1 MKNFKYLIVVVTIA
15 LTACSEDFV
24 SRTNKD
30 NMDQAFFNGGEND
43 AKKMVNAAYAPLQ
56 KNGLYCRT
64 ASQLPQLRSDE
75 SRITKN
81 TPKMEE
87 DGVAAGT
94 YTQNSNS
101 KLAEMIW
108 RQAYN
113 GVFQANVAI
122 DNISANT
129 ILPENKKA
137 QFLGEAY
144 FLRAFYYLHLTMYF
158 GDLIAEQTS
167 SGVSEPAP
175 FATET
180 AVWDLMVSDL
190 KKSQEYFGKIG
201 FTNVQSTGDDLGRA
215 NLGAATGLLGK
226 VYLYYAQ
233 MKKNNSTEMINLA
246 KAEFK
251 KIVSQSV
258 GNYGLMDNYMDNYK
272 NSTEYNRESIFE
284 IGFLDYGSKVWEV
297 DQDND
302 GAAETNKVAKNST
315 MCDAVGEMWWN
326 EAPTTRIKNEYERTN
341 GVLDYRSYY
350 TLWQPNGAYF
360 DDCKLLGGAVKDT
373 VITYEGAFK
382 DSSNTSTEWGKQYN
396 DYKFYGWRKY
406 GFDYNF
412 WVKDGIDK
420 TNKVGSDINYRY
432 MRYADVLLMLA
443 ECEFYTGGDPKA
455 YLNQVRERANKVVAD
470 SNQLTWGNNKLPYLS
485 RTGSLPTVENSKYA
499 GNMEAAIQ
507 HERMIELAC
516 EASRYFDIIRWNKA
530 GLLID
535 LRKAGFPKANIKEI
549 IVDPGF
555 TGNFLLP
562 IPQEEL
568 NRNTKIKPNSSN

>member
-1 MKNFKYLIVVVTIA
+1 MKDIKYLILVVTLA
-15 LTACSEDFV
+15 LTACSEDFIN
-24 SRTNKD
+24 RTNKD

-113 GVFQANVAI
+113 GIFQANVAI

-129 ILPENKKA
+129 VLSETKKA

-144 FLRAFYYLHLTMYF
+144 FLRALYYLHLTMYF
-158 GDLIAEQTS
+158 GDFIPEQTN
-167 SGVSEPAP
+167 SGISEPAP

-201 FTNVQSTGDDLGRA
+201 FTNAKSTGDDLGRA

-233 MKKNNSTEMINLA
+233 MKKNNSSETLNLA

-251 KIVSQSV
+251 KIVAQSV
-258 GNYGLMDNYMDNYK
+258 GNYSLMDNYMDNFK

-284 IGFLDYGSKVWEV
+284 IGFLDYGSKVWEI

-302 GAAETNKVAKNST
+302 GATETNKLAKNST

-360 DDCKLLGGAVKDT
+360 NDCKLLGGAVKDT

-382 DSSNTSTEWGKQYN
+382 DSINTSTEWGKQYN

-443 ECEFYTGGDPKA
+443 ECEFYTGGDPKL
-455 YLNQVRERANKVVAD
+455 YLNQIRERANKVIVDA
-470 SNQLTWGNNKLPYLS
+470 NQLIWGNKELPYLS
-485 RTGSLPTVENSKYA
+485 QTGSLPIVENSKYA
-499 GNMEAAIQ
+499 GNLEAAIQ

-535 LRKAGFPKANIKEI
+535 LRKSGFPKANIKES
-549 IVDPGF
+549 
-555 TGNFLLP
+555 LLIRALP
-562 IPQEEL
+562 EISYCRYL
-568 NRNTKIKPNSSN
+568 RKN